1 MEQHTSLGSGFNIA
15 MKDLEIRGAG
25 DLLGGE
31 QSGFINEMG
40 FETYQKILN
49 ETIAD
54 LKQNEFKDL
63 FANENNSKSYVSEV
77 SIDTDLELLFPDYY
91 IKSVNE
97 RLRLYT
103 ELNKIKKLDQLISF
117 EEMLKDRFGELPKEV
132 NELLITVQIKWLG
145 IDLGFEKIV
154 MRKNLLKAYFISNGK
169 SDYYNTKT
177 FSSVLNFVNNHP
189 DICKLQEK
197 KTKDETKL
205 ILYIYQIQSV
215 NKALSV
221 LKLIKT

>member
-1 MEQHTSLGSGFNIA
+1 
-15 MKDLEIRGAG
+15 
-25 DLLGGE
+25 
-31 QSGFINEMG
+31 
-40 FETYQKILN
+40 
-49 ETIAD
+49 
-54 LKQNEFKDL
+54 
-63 FANENNSKSYVSEV
+63 
-77 SIDTDLELLFPDYY
+77 
-91 IKSVNE
+91 
-97 RLRLYT
+97 
-103 ELNKIKKLDQLISF
+103 
-117 EEMLKDRFGELPKEV
+117 MLKDRFGELPKEV

-154 MRKNLLKAYFISNGK
+154 MRKNLLKAYFISNVK

-177 FSSVLNFVNNHP
+177 FSSVLNFVNNHA